1 MKRFLYLLFFLFAY
15 SYVQAQQPVNDTTAH
30 KQILIIHSDKI
41 GFKEV
46 DSANKYQLLVGNV
59 AVQQERTYFYCDS
72 ASINTTT
79 NVLESFGHVHIN
91 DNDSL
96 QIYSD
101 YLKYLGQEKKATF
114 INNVR
119 LTDGKGVLTT
129 SHLDYDMQSKAGNYL
144 DSGKVVN
151 GKTVLQVRKVI
162 IIKLQEMCI
171 LKKMLYL

>member
-1 MKRFLYLLFFLFAY
+1 MSRLQSLKKVLYLVFLLLAY
-15 SYVQAQQPVNDTTAH
+15 INVNAQQHDANDTGAR
-30 KQILIIHSDKI
+30 KQILIIHADKI

-46 DSANKYQLLVGNV
+46 DSVNKFQLLVGNV

-72 ASINTTT
+72 AAINTTT

-101 YLKYLGQEKKATF
+101 YLKYLGQEKKATL

-119 LTDGKGVLTT
+119 LTDGKAVLTT
-129 SHLDYDMQSKAGNYL
+129 SHLDYDLQTKIGNYI
-144 DSGKVVN
+144 DSEKVVN
-151 GKTVLQVRKVI
+151 DKTV
-162 IIKLQEMCI
+162 
-171 LKKMLYL
+171 